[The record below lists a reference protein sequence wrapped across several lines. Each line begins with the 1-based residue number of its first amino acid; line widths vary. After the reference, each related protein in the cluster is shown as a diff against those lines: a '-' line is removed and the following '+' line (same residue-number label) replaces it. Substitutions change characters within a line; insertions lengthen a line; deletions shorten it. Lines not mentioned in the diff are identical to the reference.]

1 MMTALRA
8 CVAALAMTSAATAS
22 MAATDLRTLFRSEL
36 AGAEDRIGWRGDKL
50 SDETSLAAVVAGLAK
65 RPLLGGSPLI
75 VGEKKK
81 QAYAPAE
88 PRAAAF
94 REAAEGSDE
103 RLAAS
108 LALSLVLEP
117 PAGDRD
123 AYAAAVAH
131 LAKYGDSFDEALA
144 GVLAAPNDLI
154 LLSSRKYGAAD
165 AMVRRAKPRQAGILT
180 ALASAD
186 DPYLRSRGVASLGM
200 LLNRDGQLAPPAS
213 LLFEP
218 AEFELSAV
226 IRARLLDQ
234 VLEAARDKQYRV
246 RAAAALALGMAAD
259 RDLIQPLDRLLH
271 DESYIA
277 TPTGQGLRRIAFPVA
292 AAAAEGMA
300 RLGRTVRAPGGELT
314 APEAK
319 RAVRGCRD
327 ITKEAAKLRP
337 NPATSFHTGDW

>member
-1 MMTALRA
+1 MMTAVRTPL
-8 CVAALAMTSAATAS
+8 AALVMASAASAS
-22 MAATDLRTLFRSEL
+22 MAVPDLRTLFRSDL
-36 AGAEDRIGWRGDKL
+36 AGAEERIGRRGDKL
-50 SDETSLAAVVAGLAK
+50 SDETSLAAVVAGLAR

-88 PRAAAF
+88 ARAAAF

-117 PAGDRD
+117 PTGDRET
-123 AYAAAVAH
+123 YAAAVAH
-131 LAKYGDSFDEALA
+131 LSKYGESFDTALA
-144 GVLAAPNDLI
+144 GVLAAPEDLV
-154 LLSSRKYGAAD
+154 LLSTRKYGAAD
-165 AMVRRAKPRQAGILT
+165 AMVRRAKPRQAAALM

-200 LLNRDGQLAPPAS
+200 LLNRDGRLAAPAS

-226 IRARLLDQ
+226 IRSRIIDQ

-246 RAAAALALGMAAD
+246 RAAAALALGVAAD

-277 TPTGQGLRRIAFPVA
+277 APAGQGLRRVAFPVA

-300 RLGRTVRAPGGELT
+300 RLGRTVCAPGGELT
-314 APEAK
+314 TAEAK
-319 RAVRGCRD
+319 RVVRGCRD
-327 ITKEAAKLRP
+327 ITKDAAKMRP
-337 NPATSFHTGDW
+337 NPATSFHSGDW